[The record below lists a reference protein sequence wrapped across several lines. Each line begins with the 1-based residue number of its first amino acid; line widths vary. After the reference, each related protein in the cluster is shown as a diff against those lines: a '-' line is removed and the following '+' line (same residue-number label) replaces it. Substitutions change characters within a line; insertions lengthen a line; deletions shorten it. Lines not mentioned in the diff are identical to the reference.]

1 MAARADIDRALRDA
15 REIGHAATLL
25 FALINT
31 TCTHICCRDYAAA
44 NAQIDEGVALADE
57 KGAAL
62 WKAEG
67 RTIRGCVFGLIDKGR
82 ADAVEMITSGLT
94 AWRSTGAIFLVPFY
108 LSYLARAH
116 VELGNFDDARLCVG
130 EAMEAIETTKER
142 WFEAEANRIAGDI
155 ALKSLEPDT
164 RKAEAYFQR
173 ALLVARQQQAK
184 SWELR
189 AGMSMAR
196 LWRDQGKRDEARELL
211 APVYGWFTEGFE
223 ALDLKEAKALLE
235 QLAP

>member
-1 MAARADIDRALRDA
+1 M
-15 REIGHAATLL
+15 HPYLL
-25 FALINT
+25 PRLCGT
-31 TCTHICCRDYAAA
+31 

-67 RTIRGCVFGLIDKGR
+67 RTIRGCVFALIDKGR
-82 ADAVEMITSGLT
+82 ADAAQMITSGLT
-94 AWRSTGAIFLVPFY
+94 AWRATGAIFLVPFY

-116 VELGNFDDARLCVG
+116 VELGNFDDAQLWVG

-155 ALKSLEPDT
+155 AVKSLEPDT
-164 RKAEAYFQR
+164 RKAEAYFRR
-173 ALLVARQQQAK
+173 ALSVARQQQAK

-189 AGMSMAR
+189 AAMSMAR
-196 LWRDQGKRDEARELL
+196 LWRDQGKRDEACELL
-211 APVYGWFTEGFE
+211 APVYGWFTEGFDTH
-223 ALDLKEAKALLE
+223 DLREAKALLDE
-235 QLAP
+235 LVS